1 MKSNNDLQS
10 KTSVMRKNMTRL
22 FPLNMV
28 LIMIVAI
35 VLYTRCGESE
45 TETEAEEPVLL
56 DMGYLLNNK
65 DLQVLGELL
74 FFDENLSDP
83 PGQSCATCHG
93 AEVGWTG
100 PDETININ
108 AAAYPGAVHGRE
120 GNRKPPTAAYS
131 TYSPLFHAIVE
142 EGEILFVGGN
152 FWDGRATGYILGN
165 SAADQAQQPFM
176 NPLEQNIA
184 DEKGVVERVIN
195 SAYVNLFKKV
205 AEEIW
210 NYPDICSSDDVHL
223 QFGIIGLALAAFE
236 HSEKVSPFTSKFD
249 YFLRGEAELTEQEKW
264 GMDLFADKGLCADC
278 HPMDILDDGTH
289 PLFTDFTYDNL
300 GIPKN
305 PRLPF
310 YRMAAEFNPD
320 GENWI
325 DPGLGDFLRQMPHY
339 AMYADDNY
347 GKQKVPTLR
356 NVDKRPSPGFVK
368 VYGHNGYFTSLEEI
382 THFYNTRDVL
392 PSCEDVADPQPGVNC
407 WPKPEVP
414 VNVNVDELG
423 DLKLTPEE
431 EAAIVAF
438 MKTLS
443 DGYVPHKK

>member
-1 MKSNNDLQS
+1 MA
-10 KTSVMRKNMTRL
+10 RL
-22 FPLNMV
+22 FPVNMV
-28 LIMIVAI
+28 FIIIIAV
-35 VLYTRCGESE
+35 VLYTRCGEAE
-45 TETEAEEPVLL
+45 VEAEAEESVLL
-56 DMGYLLNNK
+56 DMGRLLNNK
-65 DLQVLGELL
+65 ELQILGELL

-100 PDETININ
+100 PDEIINKN
-108 AAAYPGAVHGRE
+108 AAAYPGAFHGRE

-142 EGEILFVGGN
+142 DGEIVFVGGN

-184 DEKGVVERVIN
+184 DEKGVVERVIK
-195 SAYVNLFKKV
+195 SAYVNLYKKV

-210 NYPDICSSDDVHL
+210 KYPDICSSDAIHL

-236 HSEKVSPFTSKFD
+236 HSEKVSPFTSKYD
-249 YFLRGEAELTEQEKW
+249 YFLKGEADLTEQEKW
-264 GMDLFADKGLCADC
+264 GLDLFIDKGLCADC
-278 HPMDILDDGTH
+278 HPIDILDDGTH

-310 YRMAAEFNPD
+310 YLMDAEFNPD

-325 DPGLGDFLRQMPHY
+325 DPGLGDFLRQMPQY
-339 AMYADDNY
+339 AMYADENY

-356 NVDKRPSPGFVK
+356 NVDKRPSPEFVK
-368 VYGHNGYFTSLEEI
+368 VYGHNGYFKSLEEI

-392 PSCEDVADPQPGVNC
+392 PSCEDVDDPQPGINC

-414 VNVNVDELG
+414 VNVNVEELG
-423 DLKLTPEE
+423 DLKLTPDE

-438 MKTLS
+438 MRTLS
-443 DGYVPHKK
+443 DGYIPNKER

>member
-1 MKSNNDLQS
+1 
-10 KTSVMRKNMTRL
+10 
-22 FPLNMV
+22 MV
-28 LIMIVAI
+28 LIIIAALI
-35 VLYTRCGESE
+35 LHTRCRNTEVEE
-45 TETEAEEPVLL
+45 TAVEPSVL

-93 AEVGWTG
+93 QEVGWTG
-100 PDETININ
+100 PDEIININ

-142 EGEILFVGGN
+142 DGEILFVGGN

-184 DEKGVVERVIN
+184 DEKGVVERVIK
-195 SAYVNLFKKV
+195 SAYVNLYRKV
-205 AEEIW
+205 AKEIW
-210 NYPDICSSDDVHL
+210 KYPDICSSDDIHL
-223 QFGIIGLALAAFE
+223 QFGIIGLALATFE
-236 HSEKVSPFTSKFD
+236 HSDKVSPFTSKFD
-249 YFLRGEAELTEQEKW
+249 YFLRGEAELTEQEKR

-278 HPMDILDDGTH
+278 HPMEILDDGTH
-289 PLFTDFTYDNL
+289 PLSTDFTYDNL
-300 GIPKN
+300 GLPKN

-325 DPGLGDFLRQMPHY
+325 DPGLGDFLRMMPHW
-339 AMYADDNY
+339 AMYADENY

-356 NVDKRPSPGFVK
+356 NVDKRPSPEFVK
-368 VYGHNGYFTSLEEI
+368 VYGHNGYFKSLEDI

-407 WPKPEVP
+407 WPKPEVS

-443 DGYVPHKK
+443 DGYVPMKK

>member
-1 MKSNNDLQS
+1 MNSNLQLKSGSYSQ
-10 KTSVMRKNMTRL
+10 TAIRL
-22 FPLNMV
+22 FPVYMV
-28 LIMIVAI
+28 LIILAAI
-35 VLYTRCGESE
+35 VLYSGCG
-45 TETEAEEPVLL
+45 ETEAESEAEEASLL

-65 DLQVLGELL
+65 DLQILGELL

-83 PGQSCATCHG
+83 PEQSCATCHG
-93 AEVGWTG
+93 EEVGWTG
-100 PDETININ
+100 PDEIINRD
-108 AAAYPGAVHGRE
+108 AAAYPGAFHGRE

-142 EGEILFVGGN
+142 DGEILFVGGN

-165 SAADQAQQPFM
+165 AAADQAQQPFL
-176 NPLEQNIA
+176 NPVEQNIA
-184 DEKGVVERVIN
+184 DAKGVVDKVN
-195 SAYVNLFKKV
+195 SSAYVNLYRKV
-205 AEEIW
+205 ANDIW
-210 NYPDICSSDDVHL
+210 NHPDISSCEDVHL

-249 YFLRGEAELTEQEKW
+249 YYLKGEAELTDEEKW
-264 GMDLFADKGLCADC
+264 GMDLFIDKGLCADC
-278 HPMDILDDGTH
+278 HPIDILEDGTH

-305 PRLPF
+305 PQLPW
-310 YRMAAEFNPD
+310 YSMPAEFNPD

-325 DPGLGDFLRQMPHY
+325 DPGLSDFLRQMPHY
-339 AMYADDNY
+339 ALFAEDNY
-347 GKQKVPTLR
+347 GKHKVPTLR
-356 NVDKRPSPGFVK
+356 NVDKRPYPEFVK
-368 VYGHNGYFTSLEEI
+368 VFGHNGYFKSLEEI

-407 WPKPEVP
+407 WPKPEVTE
-414 VNVNVDELG
+414 NLNVDELG
-423 DLKLTPEE
+423 DLQLTPEE

-443 DGYVPHKK
+443 DGFVPEKK